1 MLAPSSKLSATIR
14 AFSSTVHR
22 RRRRCPVI
30 TSIRRYEPSSCLPSG
45 MPFAIAHLLR
55 SAHAELYRRRTARCP
70 GGGLLPVTAV
80 READTPVLC
89 RLVARLFDE
98 DSGRPMGVIE
108 RKART
113 RERLLPK
120 RSLVRPL
127 AIGLDPLDGFG
138 KVCLGAAKLHTAG
151 AALIS
156 RQSLLQRTF
165 HPPLQLLVDRRAHRI
180 GIGRDRIY

>member
-70 GGGLLPVTAV
+70 GGGLLPVTII
-80 READTPVLC
+80 REQCHRQT
-89 RLVARLFDE
+89 
-98 DSGRPMGVIE
+98 
-108 RKART
+108 
-113 RERLLPK
+113 
-120 RSLVRPL
+120 
-127 AIGLDPLDGFG
+127 
-138 KVCLGAAKLHTAG
+138 AAKGDKVGDLVVVG
-151 AALIS
+151 LELVLPALL
-156 RQSLLQRTF
+156 RFQVLASLDD
-165 HPPLQLLVDRRAHRI
+165 DR
-180 GIGRDRIY
+180 